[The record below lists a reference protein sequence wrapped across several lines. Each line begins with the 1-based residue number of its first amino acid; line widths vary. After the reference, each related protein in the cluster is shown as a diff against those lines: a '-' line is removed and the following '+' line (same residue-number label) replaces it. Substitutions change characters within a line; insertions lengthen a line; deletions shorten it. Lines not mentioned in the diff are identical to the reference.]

1 MQDTSPAARTPRD
14 DEPVPGRVADGD
26 SAGGLGDR
34 SPDDS
39 SAAVTWFEESVDPPA
54 DEPLIALI
62 PLPDLS

>member
-26 SAGGLGDR
+26 MC
-34 SPDDS
+34 
-39 SAAVTWFEESVDPPA
+39 AAVTWYEEGGGQPT

>member
-14 DEPVPGRVADGD
+14 EPVPGTVADGEL
-26 SAGGLGDR
+26 SAK
-34 SPDDS
+34 
-39 SAAVTWFEESVDPPA
+39 VTWYEDDDRPF

>member
-26 SAGGLGDR
+26 T
-34 SPDDS
+34 
-39 SAAVTWFEESVDPPA
+39 SAAVTWYEDGGDPPV

>member
-14 DEPVPGRVADGD
+14 DEPVPGRVAD
-26 SAGGLGDR
+26 
-34 SPDDS
+34 DDT
-39 SAAVTWFEESVDPPA
+39 SAAVTWYEESGDPPA